1 MREKG
6 RGIQKKS
13 NIGSFRSIFMH
24 ADGYDMLLMG
34 LGFLGAL
41 GDGLSTPAIMLV
53 MSKLI
58 NSIGGSSLFTIDNLS
73 QIVNKVLYL
82 YLYFLKC
89 TYMCSQTSSH
99 IT

>member
-41 GDGLSTPAIMLV
+41 GDGLTTPAIMLV

-58 NSIGGSSLFTIDNLS
+58 NSIGGSSLSTINNLS
-73 QIVNKVLYL
+73 QIVDKVLYL
-82 YLYFLKC
+82 YLLKC

>member
-6 RGIQKKS
+6 MGIQKKS

-41 GDGLSTPAIMLV
+41 GDGLTTPAIMLV

-58 NSIGGSSLFTIDNLS
+58 NSIGGSSLSTLDNLS
-73 QIVNKVLYL
+73 QIVDKV
-82 YLYFLKC
+82 LYFLKC
-89 TYMCSQTSSH
+89 TYMCSQTSSN